1 MKAFHQVVIM
11 MTDDN
16 DLDLFQQM
24 MGDVKPIKQDTTV
37 RTKERT
43 ITEAHLARQRS
54 AVSLAEEFD
63 EYLSLD
69 NAPMLKPDDIL
80 AYKKDGVQ
88 DGVFKKLRLGKY
100 PITAKLDLHRRTLT
114 QAREDVVSFLRQA
127 QRLDTRSVLIVHGK
141 GERSNPPALMKSYI
155 AAWLEQITEVMCF
168 HSAQPFHGGSGA
180 VYVLIKKSAE
190 MKLDNRERHQKRMS

>member
-1 MKAFHQVVIM
+1 MQ
-11 MTDDN
+11 DD
-16 DLDLFQQM
+16 DLELFQQM
-24 MGDVKPIKQDTTV
+24 MGDVKPIEQDTAIKLKDRV
-37 RTKERT
+37 L
-43 ITEAHLARQRS
+43 TEAHLARRQA
-54 AVSLAEEFD
+54 AVSLADENE

-69 NAPMLKPDDIL
+69 NAPMLKPNDIL
-80 AYKKDGVQ
+80 EYKKDGVQ
-88 DGVFKKLRLGKY
+88 DGVFRKLRLGKY
-100 PITAKLDLHRRTLT
+100 PITAKLDLHRRTLK

-155 AAWLEQITEVMCF
+155 ATWLEQITDVMCF

-180 VYVLIKKSAE
+180 VYVLIKKSPE

>member
-1 MKAFHQVVIM
+1 MVIM

-24 MGDVKPIKQDTTV
+24 MGDVKPIKQDTTI
-37 RTKERT
+37 RIKERT
-43 ITEAHLARQRS
+43 ITEAHLARRQA
-54 AVSLAEEFD
+54 AVSLAEEYD

-80 AYKKDGVQ
+80 EYKKDGVQ
-88 DGVFKKLRLGKY
+88 DGVFRKLRLGKY
-100 PITAKLDLHRRTLT
+100 PITAKLDLHRRTLE

-141 GERSNPPALMKSYI
+141 GERSNPPALMKSYL
-155 AAWLEQITEVMCF
+155 AAWLEQISDVMCF

-180 VYVLIKKSAE
+180 VYVLIKKSPE

>member
-1 MKAFHQVVIM
+1 MIM
-11 MTDDN
+11 TNDN

-24 MGDVKPIKQDTTV
+24 MGDVKPIKQDTTI
-37 RTKERT
+37 RTKART
-43 ITEAHLARQRS
+43 LTEAHLARRKA
-54 AVSLAEEFD
+54 AVSLTEEYD

-80 AYKKDGVQ
+80 EYKKDGVQ
-88 DGVFKKLRLGKY
+88 DGVFRKLRLGKY
-100 PITAKLDLHRRTLT
+100 PITAKLDLHRRTLE

-141 GERSNPPALMKSYI
+141 GERSNPPALMKSYV
-155 AAWLEQITEVMCF
+155 AAWLEQISDVMCF

>member
-1 MKAFHQVVIM
+1 

-24 MGDVKPIKQDTTV
+24 MGDVKPIKQDTTI
-37 RTKERT
+37 RIKERT
-43 ITEAHLARQRS
+43 ITEAHLARRQA
-54 AVSLAEEFD
+54 AVSLAEEYD

-80 AYKKDGVQ
+80 EYKKDGVQ
-88 DGVFKKLRLGKY
+88 DGVFRKLRLGKY
-100 PITAKLDLHRRTLT
+100 PITAKLDLHRRTLE

-141 GERSNPPALMKSYI
+141 GERSNPPALMKSYL
-155 AAWLEQITEVMCF
+155 AAWLEQISDVMCF

-180 VYVLIKKSAE
+180 VYVLIKKSPE

>member
-1 MKAFHQVVIM
+1 MVPKM
-11 MTDDN
+11 NDDN
-16 DLDLFQQM
+16 DVDLFQQM
-24 MGDVKPIKQDTTV
+24 MGDVKPIEQDTTV
-37 RTKERT
+37 RLKERT
-43 ITEAHLARQRS
+43 ITEAHLARRQA
-54 AVSLAEEFD
+54 AVSLADEYD

-80 AYKKDGVQ
+80 EYKKDGVQ
-88 DGVFKKLRLGKY
+88 DGVFRKLRLGKY
-100 PITAKLDLHRRTLT
+100 PITAKLDLHRRTLE
-114 QAREDVVSFLRQA
+114 QARDDVVSFLRQA

-141 GERSNPPALMKSYI
+141 GERSNPPALMKSYL
-155 AAWLEQITEVMCF
+155 AAWLEQIAEVMCF